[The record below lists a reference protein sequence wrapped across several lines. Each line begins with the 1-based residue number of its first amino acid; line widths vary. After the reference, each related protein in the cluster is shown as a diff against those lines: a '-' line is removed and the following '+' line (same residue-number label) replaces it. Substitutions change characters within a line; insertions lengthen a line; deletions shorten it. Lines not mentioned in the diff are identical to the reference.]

1 MIILLAIKLLL
12 ITTVIMTVQYSN
24 VPMNM
29 YIYMYT
35 CTYVVMCMSNMY
47 IRDMEIM

>member
-29 YIYMYT
+29 YIYIYVYVYICCYVYVQYVYT
-35 CTYVVMCMSNMY
+35 
-47 IRDMEIM
+47 